1 MNGLRPTVR
10 RGSFLAASL
19 ALAAGMA
26 CGRGQV
32 PAAEYDPDAPVQ
44 ETPAPAPPAA
54 AAAPAAPGAAPA
66 APQLTP
72 EEDSAQEARAF
83 ARRQQSMESYESC
96 MAKTNSIEEEQVRA
110 TLREACARS
119 RRPKP

>member
-54 AAAPAAPGAAPA
+54 APAPPAAPGAPA
-66 APQLTP
+66 AAAQLTP
-72 EEDSAQEARAF
+72 EQDSAQEARAF

-96 MAKTNSIEEEQVRA
+96 MAKTNSIEEPVRT